1 MDSPPLKTSE
11 SEEMILYAAQEKIAN
26 LPFEGNFFLKG
37 PAGSGK
43 TTVAVNRLQAA
54 IRQGISEKMLVLVP
68 QRSLGF
74 PYQAITRQAGL
85 PAAGQVDIL
94 TVGGLAQRTINLF
107 WPMIAHQAGFSDP
120 SKPPVFLTLESSQYY
135 LARIVDPLLGAGWF
149 DAVTIDRSRLFSQI
163 LDNLNKSAVVGFPHT
178 QIAEKLKAAWAG
190 KPAQILV
197 YEQSQECA
205 NLFRQFCLDHNLL
218 DFSLQL
224 QVFSKNI
231 WPSLLFRTYLNQKY
245 RHLIYDNLEED
256 FPIAHDLVREW
267 LPELDSALLIFD
279 SGAGF
284 RSFLGADPES
294 AATLETDCDQ
304 TETLSDSFVE
314 STALQTFRQA
324 IHSAIYKIQPQK
336 PQDPILPQV
345 TILQQRFLPQMVE
358 AVGDEICALY
368 SSSDPPPSIC
378 ILGPFIS
385 DSLCFSL
392 TTHLSSRGIQ
402 VRSHRPSRSLQE
414 EPAVRCL
421 IALAKLAH
429 PAWQMRVSQQQLRPV
444 LIQAI
449 SELDLVRSDLLAKV
463 VLTPAGDP
471 YTLKSFMAILSDL
484 QERITYQIGNKYET
498 LRKWLLAYQENPSA
512 ELDIFMSR
520 IFGEVLSQP
529 GFGFHEDYQAVAAA
543 AELIE
548 SIQKF
553 RRSRIE
559 IETEIPLST
568 GLDYVQMLESGIIA
582 AQYLSSWQQASTPSV
597 LIAPAYTFL
606 MNNQPV
612 DYQIWLDLGSRGWW
626 ERLHQPLT
634 HPVVLSRNWVDGN
647 QWTDGFDVETNR
659 SSLARLT
666 NGLIQRC
673 RKGIFL
679 HALTL
684 NEQGDEQRGPLLQA
698 VQYLVRK
705 NPEIIQVGHV

>member
-1 MDSPPLKTSE
+1 MDSPLLKTSE
-11 SEEMILYAAQEKIAN
+11 SEELILSAAQEKIAN
-26 LPFEGNFFLKG
+26 LTFEGSFFLKG
-37 PAGSGK
+37 SAGCGK
-43 TTVAVNRLQAA
+43 TTVAVHRLQNT
-54 IRQGISEKMLVLVP
+54 ITQGISEKMLVLVP

-74 PYQAITRQAGL
+74 PYQAVTRQAVL
-85 PAAGQVDIL
+85 PPAGQVDIL
-94 TVGGLAQRTINLF
+94 TFGGLAQRTINLF
-107 WPMIAHQAGFSDP
+107 WPMIAHQAGFSNP
-120 SKPPVFLTLESSQYY
+120 NQPPVFLTLESSQYY
-135 LARIVDPLLGAGWF
+135 LARIVDPLIGAGWF
-149 DAVTIDRSRLFSQI
+149 DGVTIDRSRLFSQI

-178 QIAEKLKAAWAG
+178 QIAEKLKAAWVG
-190 KPAQILV
+190 KPAQLLV
-197 YEQSQECA
+197 YDQSQECA

-224 QVFSKNI
+224 QIFSNNI
-231 WPSLLFRTYLNQKY
+231 WPSLLFRKYLNQKY

-267 LPELDSALLIFD
+267 LPELDSAFLIYD

-294 AATLETDCDQ
+294 AGSLEADCDQ
-304 TETLSDSFVE
+304 IETLSDSFVE
-314 STALQTFRQA
+314 STALKTFRKA
-324 IHSAIYKIQPQK
+324 LHSAIHKIQSQK
-336 PQDPILPQV
+336 PPDPTLPEV
-345 TILQQRFLPQMVE
+345 TISQQRFLPQMVE
-358 AVGDEICALY
+358 AVSDEICALY
-368 SSSDPPPSIC
+368 ASSDPPPSIC

-392 TTHLSSRGIQ
+392 ITHLTNRGIP
-402 VRSHRPSRSLQE
+402 VRSHRPSRPLQE

-421 IALAKLAH
+421 IALSKLAH
-429 PAWQMRVSQQQLRPV
+429 PSWQMRVSQQQLRAI

-449 SELDLVRSDLLAKV
+449 SGLDLVRSDLMAKV
-463 VLTPAGDP
+463 ILTPAEG
-471 YTLKSFMAILSDL
+471 TNSLKSFMVIPSNL
-484 QERITYQIGNKYET
+484 QERITYQIGNKYEI
-498 LRKWLLAYQENPSA
+498 LRKWILDYQENPSS

-529 GFGFHEDYQAVAAA
+529 GFGFHDDFQAVASA

-568 GLDYVQMLESGIIA
+568 GLDYIQMLESGIIA
-582 AQYLSSWQQASTPSV
+582 AQYLSSWQQTSTPSV

-679 HALTL
+679 HALAL

-698 VQYLVRK
+698 IQYLIRK
-705 NPEIIQVGHV
+705 NPEVIQVGHV